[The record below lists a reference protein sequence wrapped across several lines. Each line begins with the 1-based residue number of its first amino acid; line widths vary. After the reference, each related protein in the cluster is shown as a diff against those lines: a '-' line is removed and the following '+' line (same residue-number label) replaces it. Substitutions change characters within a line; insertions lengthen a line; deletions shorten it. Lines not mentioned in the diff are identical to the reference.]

1 MNPDI
6 KLIRKYK
13 HFNIFI
19 QDLEPELVYYN
30 EEGPEDEDDEPEEVD
45 VFRLYVQ
52 DTRSDSK
59 ELVFKGEW
67 VNPYYDQV
75 IDEFI
80 HDELRILP

>member
-19 QDLEPELVYYN
+19 QDLEPKLVYYN

-59 ELVFKGEW
+59 ELVFMGEW